1 MKSQFSTFLSKTDHT
16 LLAIICIS
24 FVSLLFRIINLG
36 SRVAHW
42 DEGRVGYDI
51 LRYIDTGIWQYRPI
65 VHGPFL
71 PQINHY
77 IFEFAGAN
85 DFTARISVA
94 IIGSLLPLAV
104 WLYRDHLNNR
114 ELIALSLFLALDPL
128 LLYYSRFMRND
139 VIVAAFVFIFVGYCL
154 RFLST
159 HKPQYLYYA
168 SAFLALAFTAKEN
181 ALVYVAILFAC
192 TFLLF
197 DHKLFLLRDKKPG
210 WTVII
215 TETLSRLSASI
226 WHWRRHLLLV
236 TIEFIFILFLFY
248 SPRTGSL
255 GGIGIDHIFSHPL
268 ILPSVLSAAI
278 IDSASKLVAE
288 WILGPSTDHAY
299 LPFLKHYLLSLLNAS
314 GALVL
319 LSFIG
324 FFSDRY
330 GGKHPRNIVAL
341 GFYWG
346 IFSLF
351 IYPLSIDI
359 SSSWAVVHTVVP
371 LAIPAAVGAAIIYD
385 WASESL
391 TSNDKIGASLAII
404 LLLLISLGT
413 IGISISTSH
422 VNSYDESNFIVQ
434 YAQPDANMHA
444 TLQSIQMASVSHSKL
459 DVLFYGDYFLVE
471 NEEDAYILPLRD
483 GEWYNRL
490 PIPWYLESYGSTVDS
505 TADILSFETILEDQN
520 PPVIIAR
527 SNEIDEIQ
535 PFLSEYHQIEHEIRQ
550 FNVDIIFFIHED
562 YFIAK
567 N

>member
-1 MKSQFSTFLSKTDHT
+1 MNSRFSTFLSKTDHT
-16 LLAIICIS
+16 LLAIVCIS

-51 LRYIDTGIWQYRPI
+51 LRYVDTGIWQYRPI

-71 PQINHY
+71 PQINYY
-77 IFEFAGAN
+77 IFDFAGAN

-94 IIGSLLPLAV
+94 IIGGLLPLAV

-139 VIVAAFVFIFVGYCL
+139 VIVAAFIFIFVGYCL

-159 HKPQYLYYA
+159 HKSQYLYYA

-181 ALVYVAILFAC
+181 ALVYVLILFAC
-192 TFLLF
+192 IFLLF
-197 DHKLFLLRDKKPG
+197 DHKLFLIRDKKPG
-210 WTVII
+210 WTVTI
-215 TETLSRLSASI
+215 TQTISQLSESI
-226 WHWRRHLLLV
+226 WYWRKHLFIA
-236 TIEFIFILFLFY
+236 TFEFIFILFLFY
-248 SPRTGSL
+248 APRTGPL
-255 GGIGIDHIFSHPL
+255 GGIGIDHIFSNPL
-268 ILPSVLSAAI
+268 ILPSVLSVALL
-278 IDSASKLVAE
+278 DSASNLVAE

-299 LPFLKHYLLSLLNAS
+299 LPFMKNYLLSLLNAS

-324 FFSDRY
+324 FLSDRY

-346 IFSLF
+346 ILSLF
-351 IYPLSIDI
+351 IYPLSLDI
-359 SSSWAVVHTVVP
+359 SSSWAVVHTIVP
-371 LAIPAAVGAAIIYD
+371 FTIPAAVGAAIIYD
-385 WASESL
+385 WASESFS
-391 TSNDKIGASLAII
+391 SNDKIGASLAII

-413 IGISISTSH
+413 VGISISTSH
-422 VNSYDESNFIVQ
+422 INSYDESNFIVQ
-434 YAQPDANMHA
+434 YAQPDANMQD
-444 TLQSIQMASVSHSKL
+444 TLQAIHLASVSHSDL
-459 DVLFYGDYFLVE
+459 DVLYYGDYFLVE
-471 NEEDAYILPLRD
+471 NEEDAYLLPLRD

-490 PIPWYLESYGSTVDS
+490 PIPWYLESYGSTIDS
-505 TADILSFETILEDQN
+505 TADILLFEAILEDQN

-527 SNEIDEIQ
+527 SNEVEEIQ
-535 PFLSEYHQIEHEIRQ
+535 PFLSEYRQIEHEIRQ
-550 FNVDIIFFIHED
+550 FNVDIVFFIHQD
-562 YFIAK
+562 YATSE